1 MSYDY
6 NAAMQ
11 QLDKKISDLKTKPFL
26 PEELIALI
34 STVARIQL
42 EAQEQSK
49 PVIPDASTLTP
60 AEENLQGRPLLLRSD
75 FPYDSDQAAKLFD
88 KFLNVLKESTGTIA
102 EASKLIEAEIKNGS
116 LILTE
121 AFAAYLQSDESFF
134 SKWSDKTPEA
144 PRTLNFLVQSA
155 MTPSIRAAALQ
166 LKEHLPTQDPE
177 ERKGPANKEL
187 RLDISLQ
194 PARAHGH
201 CPTCGSMPFIH
212 TLHHKQGFRYA
223 NCSFCHTEYRV
234 RRLACGYCDEGNPD
248 KLKFFSVDDTPGYK
262 VDVCETCKNYM
273 KTIDFRELDKVSVP
287 ALDDLESLPLDFVA
301 VEEGYNRGTLSVWG
315 F

>member
-6 NAAMQ
+6 NAAKL
-11 QLDKKISDLKTKPFL
+11 QLDKKISDLQDKPFL
-26 PEELIALI
+26 PEELVELI
-34 STVARIQL
+34 SAVARIQL
-42 EAQEQSK
+42 KAQEHSN
-49 PVIPDASTLTP
+49 PVIPDASTLTSH
-60 AEENLQGRPLLLRSD
+60 EENLQGRPLLLRSD
-75 FPYDSDQAAKLFD
+75 FPYDSDQAVELFN
-88 KFLNVLKESTGTIA
+88 KFLNILKESTGTIA
-102 EASKLIEAEIKNGS
+102 EASKLVEAELKNGS

-121 AFAAYLQSDESFF
+121 AFSAYLESDDTFF
-134 SKWSDKTPEA
+134 SKWGDKTPEA
-144 PRTLNFLVQSA
+144 PRTLNFLVQSSL
-155 MTPSIRAAALQ
+155 TPSIRAAALQ
-166 LKEHLPTQDPE
+166 LKEFLPTQDPD

-187 RLDISLQ
+187 QLDISLQ

-201 CPTCGSMPFIH
+201 CPVCGSMPFIH

-234 RRLACGYCDEGNPD
+234 RRLACSYCDEGNPD
-248 KLKFFSVDDTPGYK
+248 KLKFFSVDESPGYK

-273 KTIDFRELDKVSVP
+273 KTIDFRELDKISVP